1 MLARL
6 SNRVSSLALVALIF
20 LSGLYCVRLTL
31 GIPIEAL
38 DVFFARW
45 LSALA
50 FTLAAL
56 VIAARAISTKPLST
70 GWLLI
75 AAGQACW
82 AFGISYFALV
92 LWNTDP
98 MPYPSLADAGW
109 LAFYVPTLAGIVLLI
124 RARTAGRT
132 ETVTM
137 LDAAIGALAISA
149 AGAALAFGA
158 IVDATGGS
166 SLAIA
171 TNLAY
176 PLGDLAL
183 VAIMAGGLAMSAAAR
198 PPLDTAH
205 GRLLALRDHR
215 HGLPRADRQ

>member
-1 MLARL
+1 M
-6 SNRVSSLALVALIF
+6 
-20 LSGLYCVRLTL
+20 
-31 GIPIEAL
+31 
-38 DVFFARW
+38 
-45 LSALA
+45 
-50 FTLAAL
+50 
-56 VIAARAISTKPLST
+56 IAARALTSDRPSN

-82 AFGISYFALV
+82 AFGAFYYAIV
-92 LWNTDP
+92 LWDADP
-98 MPYPSLADAGW
+98 MPFPSAADAGW
-109 LAFYVPTLAGIVLLI
+109 LAFYIPTLAGIVLLI

-132 ETVTM
+132 ETVSL

-166 SLAIA
+166 PLAIA

-183 VAIMAGGLAMSAAAR
+183 VAIMVGGWR
-198 PPLDTAH
+198 
-205 GRLLALRDHR
+205 
-215 HGLPRADRQ
+215 